1 MSTVKERGIRIGVNQ
16 LVTYLTLVP
25 ILWFVAQPLILE
37 AMAEDIKQI
46 VAHQAE
52 PLQDAFTVLLLR
64 DINSL
69 RKEIA
74 ALEFRQANDNEW
86 DDDDAED
93 LIDMEIEI
101 EAHREATAKL
111 KQGE

>member
-16 LVTYLTLVP
+16 LITYATLIP
-25 ILWFVAQPLILE
+25 ILWFVAQPIIVK
-37 AMAEDIKQI
+37 AMAEDIKEI
-46 VAHQAE
+46 VAYQAE
-52 PLQDAFTVLLLR
+52 PLQDAFAVLLLR

-74 ALEFRQANDNEW
+74 ALKFRQRNDEEW
-86 DDDDAED
+86 DADDAED
-93 LIDMEIEI
+93 LANLEIEI
-101 EAHREATAKL
+101 EALREATAKL